1 MLNIYS
7 LKNIFFDL
15 DHTLWD
21 FERNSELTFD
31 FIFRKLDLEID
42 LKNFLSKYNP
52 INQKCWK
59 LYRENKISQKE
70 LRIKRLVKTFE
81 IIQFEIQFYKIEEI
95 SNLYIKHLLTFKNL
109 FDGTHELLHFL
120 KKKYRLHVITNGF
133 EDVQNFKIL
142 NSGLSSYFENIFTA
156 DSLGYKKPNPKI
168 FKLAMGKVG
177 ANPKSSLMIGDSFEA
192 DIKGALEV
200 NMQALHFN
208 SHNEP
213 IHNRCP
219 IFYSLTDINKT
230 FIQLS

>member
-168 FKLAMGKVG
+168 FKLAMDKVG
-177 ANPKSSLMIGDSFEA
+177 TNPKCSLMIGDSFEA

-200 NMQALHFN
+200 KMQALHFN